1 MPVRE
6 NKWGKR
12 QLGINKHNA
21 RRRDTPPK
29 KNLSL
34 FSEIKDFL
42 SMKQEHMLYKEHSDN
57 NLKC

>member
-21 RRRDTPPK
+21 RRRDTPPQK
-29 KNLSL
+29 KPITFLRDKRSL
-34 FSEIKDFL
+34 YETGTDAL
-42 SMKQEHMLYKEHSDN
+42 
-57 NLKC
+57 